1 MFFRIFINFTSNS
14 MAMKTLSL
22 IFTFV
27 SAIAFGQET
36 QPKKLPELKPDSTK
50 IFKLDARNLEKK
62 RLHSDSINDK
72 MPTIKVENPE
82 LYTGLVVKEK
92 GNTLPIPNASDKKP
106 AIQMEN
112 LEHIIPK
119 NKSSKK

>member
-1 MFFRIFINFTSNS
+1 